1 MLDAETRLRGKS
13 KEKGLSSRWYRQFR
27 YLYVSKR
34 QSVLRNLKTKR
45 EVTKQNK
52 YKKEK
57 LKIQNKEDKKGGK
70 RRKYVYK

>member
-1 MLDAETRLRGKS
+1 M
-13 KEKGLSSRWYRQFR
+13 
-27 YLYVSKR
+27 
-34 QSVLRNLKTKR
+34 QSALRNLKTKR